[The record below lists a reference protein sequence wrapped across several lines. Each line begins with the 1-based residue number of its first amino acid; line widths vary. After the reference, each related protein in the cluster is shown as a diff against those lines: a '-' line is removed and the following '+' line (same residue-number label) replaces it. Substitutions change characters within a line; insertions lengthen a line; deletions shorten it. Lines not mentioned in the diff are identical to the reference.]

1 MRCAR
6 CQAQL
11 EEGDLRCPVC
21 GLATPESAAVP
32 SAPRQILRCTECNAA
47 VAYSVQHQ
55 NPACGFCGAV
65 MRVEEPVDPVERPEA
80 RVPMAVS
87 REVAKDSLRGWLS
100 KRGFFAPSELAS
112 ASTIDAIH
120 PLWWAAWVCDVDATV
135 SWTADSNAGSKRSDW
150 APHAGR
156 ERRSW
161 KNLLVSA
168 SRGLSLDE
176 TFKLASHYRLEPL
189 EAVPEGAAEVEQFD
203 VQRSA
208 ARKTVAS
215 AIEAQATA
223 EVQQGSIPGS
233 RFRKVRAHPMMVGL
247 TTRRLALPA
256 WVVTYRFGGRPYRAV
271 VHGQNAGV
279 VIGSSPI
286 SYLKVAAV
294 VAGVIAAL
302 GVVGAIVWLVA
313 SR

>member
-11 EEGDLRCPVC
+11 EAGDIRCPVC
-21 GLATPESAAVP
+21 GLATPESDD
-32 SAPRQILRCTECNAA
+32 SAPASRQIHRCSECNAA
-47 VAYSVQHQ
+47 VAYSAQHQ
-55 NPACGFCGAV
+55 NPVCGFCGAV

-80 RVPMAVS
+80 RVAMSVS
-87 REVAKDSLRGWLS
+87 RDAAKESLRGWLS
-100 KRGFFAPSELAS
+100 KRGFFAPGDLAS
-112 ASTIDAIH
+112 ASTIDAVH

-135 SWTADSNAGSKRSDW
+135 SWAADSNAGSKRSDW
-150 APHAGR
+150 APHSGT

-168 SRGLSLDE
+168 SRGLSFEE
-176 TFKLASHYRLEPL
+176 TFKLSDHYRLEPL
-189 EAVPEGAAEVEQFD
+189 EAVPEGDPEVEQFD

-215 AIEAQATA
+215 AIEHQAVA
-223 EVQQGSIPGS
+223 EVQQGSIPGN

-247 TTRRLALPA
+247 TTRRLGLPA
-256 WVVTYRFGGRPYRAV
+256 WVVTYRFDGRPYRAV

-279 VIGSSPI
+279 VIGTSPI

-294 VAGVIAAL
+294 VAGAIAAL
-302 GVVGAIVWLVA
+302 GLIGGLIWFFAN
-313 SR
+313 R